1 MFVSQKNYDRVNILV
16 RSIAFPLHRTKR
28 IGNWVSLSSFAS
40 NADAKT
46 KGREN
51 KNQERFVAVR
61 NSTDGKEINR
71 KNKEKVK
78 KTRRGVEK
86 FVDKGCRDERIGHTK
101 KTSDLFT
108 CTLLDRL
115 LSQLIVFI
123 YIYNNCT

>member
-51 KNQERFVAVR
+51 KNQKRFVAVR

-78 KTRRGVEK
+78 KTRRGRK
-86 FVDKGCRDERIGHTK
+86 ICR
-101 KTSDLFT
+101 
-108 CTLLDRL
+108 
-115 LSQLIVFI
+115 
-123 YIYNNCT
+123 